1 MPSAYPERF
10 NRALFLA
17 SANKTPFLA
26 ISVPATAM
34 QLTEHEQQPCFML
47 DAAQIHADV
56 VDPGYGRMGRLC
68 TGASARSAQFNCRV
82 VRNGEETCWAG
93 DTRRLVPRATS
104 VEYQLT
110 V

>member
-1 MPSAYPERF
+1 MPSAYLERF

-26 ISVPATAM
+26 ISIPATAM
-34 QLTEHEQQPCFML
+34 QLTEHEQRPCFML

-68 TGASARSAQFNCRV
+68 TGAPARSAQFNF
-82 VRNGEETCWAG
+82 
-93 DTRRLVPRATS
+93 P
-104 VEYQLT
+104 LT
-110 V
+110 PPSSPPLALSTMPASP